1 MTSRSEMDES
11 GDIGG
16 GRPVRPPGGMGQGPP
31 ALSFDLS
38 RTEPRAIVVCC
49 LDALD
54 PDPVLRDT
62 LRLLLSEVLNNVV
75 EHAYEGAFTGEV
87 EIAQEPAE
95 GRLRLRI
102 SDGGRAMPGGVLP
115 RGGPVRLKGPRGD
128 LPEGGFGWYLIRQLS
143 DRQHYER
150 RAGRN
155 YLWIDILTGGAK
167 YRA

>member
-16 GRPVRPPGGMGQGPP
+16 GRPLGPAGGVGQALP

-38 RTEPRAIVVCC
+38 QSEARAIVVSC
-49 LDALD
+49 LDVLD

-62 LRLLLSEVLNNVV
+62 LRLVLSEVLNNIV
-75 EHAYEGAFTGEV
+75 EHAYDGALTGEV

-115 RGGPVRLKGPRGD
+115 RGGPVALNGPRDD

-143 DRQHYER
+143 DRQCYER

-155 YLWIDILTGGAK
+155 YLWLDILSSGAK